1 MMMKSDKWG
10 YRTGKSNLINL
21 DNNDP
26 SLYKRVLKKVPG
38 LKSCLFCGSC
48 SATCTASNDSMNFR
62 KVINLLQCGE
72 YSPLKELTRPCML
85 CGKCSL
91 VCPRNI
97 DTRSVIY
104 NLKIMLHE
112 HF

>member
-1 MMMKSDKWG
+1 MKSDKWG

-48 SATCTASNDSMNFR
+48 SATCTASNDGMNFR
-62 KVINLLQCGE
+62 KVHQPAAMWRTFTIE
-72 YSPLKELTRPCML
+72 R
-85 CGKCSL
+85 
-91 VCPRNI
+91 I
-97 DTRSVIY
+97 DPAVYAVWKMQSGMSQ
-104 NLKIMLHE
+104 KH
-112 HF
+112 

>member
-1 MMMKSDKWG
+1 MTSDKWG
-10 YRTGKSNLINL
+10 YRTEKSNLINL
-21 DNNDP
+21 DTNNQD
-26 SLYKRVLKKVPG
+26 LYNRVLGKVPG
-38 LKSCLFCGSC
+38 LRSCLFCGSC
-48 SATCTASNDSMNFR
+48 SATCTSSDDGMTFR
-62 KVINLLQCGE
+62 KVHNLLQCGE
-72 YSPLKELTRPCML
+72 NSPLKELIRPCLL